1 MNRRE
6 MLVAMGIVAA
16 ATPVFAAP
24 LGSKN
29 GNVRQRTFDVV
40 DFGAVADGTTL
51 DSASINKAIDACNS
65 SGGGT
70 VYVSPGTYLCGTV
83 ILKSDVTLYLEAGA
97 TLLGSKNIRDYLPQ
111 RQSQNPDTAQ
121 DNPVFVNDLRDA
133 GSYHLIF
140 ARDAE

>member
-29 GNVRQRTFDVV
+29 GNIRQRTFDVME
-40 DFGAVADGTTL
+40 FGAVADGMTQ
-51 DSASINKAIDACNS
+51 DSASINRAIDACNS

-70 VYVSPGTYLCGTV
+70 VYVPPGIYLCGTI
-83 ILKSDVTLYLEAGA
+83 ILKSNVTLYLEAGA
-97 TLLGSKNIRDYLPQ
+97 TLQGSKNIRDYLPQ
-111 RQSQNPDTAQ
+111 QQSQT
-121 DNPVFVNDLRDA
+121 RDA
-133 GSYHLIF
+133 TGGNSS
-140 ARDAE
+140 